1 MYYKLEIILPLIG
14 VAGTIIIYL
23 INAVIGQFDERT
35 QIRIRSF
42 ARTVVAWAEQEK
54 KNMGW
59 DNERTFIEAK
69 NLLNKYLDK
78 YNIKLEEFEKNGIIE
93 EAVNTL
99 NNIKE
104 RTTYEVH

>member
-1 MYYKLEIILPLIG
+1 MYKLEVILPLIG
-14 VAGTIIIYL
+14 IAGTLIVFL
-23 INAVIGQFDERT
+23 INTIIGQFDERT
-35 QIRIRSF
+35 QGRIRSF

-59 DNERTFIEAK
+59 DNETTFIEAK
-69 NLLNKYLDK
+69 NLLNKFLKK
-78 YNIKLEEFEKNGIIE
+78 YNIRLEEFEKDGIIE
-93 EAVNTL
+93 ETVNTL